1 MTSSSAL
8 AYLIAAGLLGYLAFK
23 KFTSDQGNMYSILI
37 IILLVCIVVVH
48 LLFELQEFIKQ
59 EPMVTDKIE
68 LKLQRRLYEQK
79 S

>member
-23 KFTSDQGNMYSILI
+23 KFTGDQGNMYSILI